1 MSTKKKIKK
10 KFVKYLT
17 KQNKCR
23 NFVKQIRKRPETFFE
38 NWIIRSGVSNE
49 TDKDI
54 GPCIVHKINYESR
67 IKWNGSVTDLRFGKL
82 NLSTQA
88 GYRTT
93 FSTEVN
99 DVGKVVKRL
108 GDVGR
113 LIEVGT
119 PIGIT
124 RRNIAKNR
132 ILQSYY
138 CVFQYNRG
146 LKTERYVSVQ
156 VVLLLTLIKLY
167 QRLNHEVILRYG
179 DGDIS
184 RSSLVFR
191 CSKDN
196 EAERRT
202 TTSIIHDTKT
212 LFLHWRV
219 KS

>member
-1 MSTKKKIKK
+1 
-10 KFVKYLT
+10 LT
-17 KQNKCR
+17 KQNKRR

-38 NWIIRSGVSNE
+38 KIRLSVRIEFHQINWWVIGVVTSSLN
-49 TDKDI
+49 DKDI

-67 IKWNGSVTDLRFGKL
+67 IKWIGSVTDLRFGKP

-88 GYRTT
+88 GYRIT

-124 RRNIAKNR
+124 RRNIAKNKIIR
-132 ILQSYY
+132 FYY
-138 CVFQYNRG
+138 CVFQYDRI
-146 LKTERYVSVQ
+146 LKTERYDNKR
-156 VVLLLTLIKLY
+156 VVPTLSLINFY
-167 QRLNHEVILRYG
+167 QGVNHEVILKYG

-202 TTSIIHDTKT
+202 TTSINPRHKNFTEIK
-212 LFLHWRV
+212 
-219 KS
+219 